1 MCWYRRF
8 VFLAASEKLKIREIG
23 TSNFL
28 YLLSRPESG
37 APLLC
42 FLKAALT
49 DELFFVAPVWLGGN

>member
-8 VFLAASEKLKIREIG
+8 VFLAVSEKLKIREIG

-37 APLLC
+37 GASLLR

-49 DELFFVAPVWLGGN
+49 DELFFVAPVWM